1 MSLGRPF
8 RALWTSSASSN
19 LADGVAFISM
29 PLLAVSLTD
38 DPRLVAGLATT
49 YALVRLLVALPIGVW
64 VDRVDRRTLLIG
76 ANLIRGLAVLALAV
90 SVQLDLATL
99 PLLYAAFAVVG
110 TLESAADNASVSL
123 LPGVVPVTQLDRANG
138 RISAAQ
144 LIADEFAGPPLGGL
158 LFAALAAAPLYL
170 MGGLWAAAGILA
182 LALPIRRLG
191 GSSPDLTLRQ
201 PIFREAIE
209 GARWLAGNRAV
220 GGLALIGALAS
231 VGYMLPFSILVLF
244 AGQRLA
250 LDALGYGVIL
260 AVSALGGL
268 VGSFSTARVVG
279 TMGYRRTIIASLVT
293 GAAALF
299 ALSIATNGVVAAV
312 FLAVYILHAVVWG
325 ICATSL
331 RQRLVPDALRGRVNA
346 ASRVL
351 SLLGLALGSALG
363 GLLAV
368 VGLALPIAVGGGVF
382 VCCAVLAVIVLPRD
396 PAPDHPMPVR
406 PGDNRSRPVQWC
418 SFRGL
423 IVGLTTQRTTV
434 RWSVRTVQSSSQ
446 KDTSHDGSRPVCL
459 A

>member
-1 MSLGRPF
+1 MLLEGVRVCACPKLGVMSLGLPF

-29 PLLAVSLTD
+29 PLLAASLTD

-76 ANLIRGLAVLALAV
+76 ANLIRGLVVIALAV
-90 SVQLDLATL
+90 CVHLELGNL
-99 PLLYAAFAVVG
+99 PLLYTALAVVG

-123 LPGVVPVTQLDRANG
+123 LPGLVPVEQLDRANG

-144 LIADEFAGPPLGGL
+144 LVADEFAGPPLGGL
-158 LFAALAAAPLYL
+158 LFAVAAAAPLYL
-170 MGGLWAAAGILA
+170 MGGLWAAAGLLA
-182 LALPIRRLG
+182 LALPVHGVHELG
-191 GSSPDLTLRQ
+191 VRGLEVRSGSSMMRRQ
-201 PIFREAIE
+201 PAVREAVQ
-209 GARWLAGNRAV
+209 GARWLAGNRTV

-244 AGQRLA
+244 AAERLH
-250 LDALGYGVIL
+250 LDGLGYGVIL

-268 VGSFSTARVVG
+268 VASFATPRAIGRI
-279 TMGYRRTIIASLVT
+279 GYRGTIVASLVT
-293 GAAALF
+293 GAVSLF
-299 ALSIATNGVVAAV
+299 ALSISTSGAIAAAL
-312 FLAVYILHAVVWG
+312 LAVYILHAVAWG

-331 RQRLVPDALRGRVNA
+331 RQRLVPDDLRGRVNA

-368 VGLALPIAVGGGVF
+368 VSLPLSIAVGGGVF
-382 VCCAVLAVIVLPRD
+382 VCCAVLATIVIP
-396 PAPDHPMPVR
+396 
-406 PGDNRSRPVQWC
+406 
-418 SFRGL
+418 
-423 IVGLTTQRTTV
+423 
-434 RWSVRTVQSSSQ
+434 
-446 KDTSHDGSRPVCL
+446 HDRKHD
-459 A
+459 

>member
-8 RALWTSSASSN
+8 RALWVSSASAN

-29 PLLAVSLTD
+29 PLLAASLTD

-64 VDRVDRRTLLIG
+64 VDRIDRRNLLIA
-76 ANLIRGLAVLALAV
+76 ANLIRGLVVIALAV
-90 SVQLDLATL
+90 SIQLELGTL
-99 PLLYAAFAVVG
+99 PLLYAVFAVVG

-123 LPGVVPVTQLDRANG
+123 LPGVVPVKQLDRANG

-144 LIADEFAGPPLGGL
+144 LVADEFAGPPLGGL
-158 LFAALAAAPLYL
+158 LFAVAAAAPMYL
-170 MGGLWAAAGILA
+170 MGGLWAAAGLLA
-182 LALPIRRLG
+182 LALPIRRLE
-191 GSSPDLTLRQ
+191 SSAERTHRQ
-201 PIFREAIE
+201 PVFREALD
-209 GARWLAGNRAV
+209 GARWLAGNRTV

-244 AGQRLA
+244 GAQNLD
-250 LDALGYGVIL
+250 LDAVGYGVIL

-268 VGSFSTARVVG
+268 VGSFMTARF
-279 TMGYRRTIIASLVT
+279 TSWIGYRRTIIASLVT

-299 ALSIATNGVVAAV
+299 ALSLTTNGVLAAV
-312 FLAVYILHAVVWG
+312 LLAIYILHAVVWG

-331 RQRLVPDALRGRVNA
+331 RQRLVPNALRGRVNA

-368 VGLALPIAVGGGVF
+368 TSLPLPIAVGGGVF
-382 VCCAVLAVIVLPRD
+382 VGCAVLAAIVLPHD
-396 PAPDHPMPVR
+396 PAH
-406 PGDNRSRPVQWC
+406 SRA
-418 SFRGL
+418 RNG
-423 IVGLTTQRTTV
+423 
-434 RWSVRTVQSSSQ
+434 
-446 KDTSHDGSRPVCL
+446 
-459 A
+459 